1 MYWLKNKWLSY
12 SMLSAG
18 LLVTVLYILLLWMG
32 TSPFAFFPS
41 KAGMFGLEPPPPP
54 PPTSQ
59 IRVTYVTESKGFK
72 HGVLPE
78 SEKIMQSLG
87 AQNNFDVTISQES
100 AKVITAENLKNV
112 DVLIFYTTGELPWSE
127 EQKKLFLDFVRNGK
141 GFIGIHSATDTFYK
155 WPEYGELIGGYFDG
169 HPWGSNDKVVVQ
181 KVDKKFS
188 VTKHWDDLFTW
199 VEETYQYKNFNFKEN
214 KVLMSL
220 DAQPTKMDM
229 TKKGIKGIHAV
240 EGNPNIKPD
249 SFPLVWYRTYGKGRV
264 FYSEPGHNSSVWN
277 HPKYQTMLVNAI
289 KWTAKKMK

>member
-1 MYWLKNKWLSY
+1 MAIPNC
-12 SMLSAG
+12 AC
-18 LLVTVLYILLLWMG
+18 I
-32 TSPFAFFPS
+32 
-41 KAGMFGLEPPPPP
+41 
-54 PPTSQ
+54 PTSEVEVGPPEKLMTTPPQ
-59 IRVTYVTESKGFK
+59 SASPASIRVTYVTESKGFK

-78 SEKIMQSLG
+78 SEKIMHNLG
-87 AQNNFDVTISQES
+87 AQNGFEVTISQES

-112 DVLIFYTTGELPWSE
+112 DVLIFYTTGELPWSD

-155 WPEYGELIGGYFDG
+155 WPEYGALVGGYFDG
-169 HPWGSNDKVVVQ
+169 HPWNANDKVVVQ
-181 KVDKKFS
+181 KVDKKFA

-229 TKKGIKGIHAV
+229 TKKGIRGIHAV

-264 FYSEPGHNSSVWN
+264 FYSEPGHNSEVWN
-277 HPKYQTMLVNAI
+277 NPKYQTMLANAI
-289 KWTAKKMK
+289 KWAAKKMK